1 MINSDQLEQNGLMR
15 YEHRNSDHHMVL
27 HVTTSE
33 LRPLLA
39 FLLTP
44 VEKVLNYHPGI
55 IHI

>member
-33 LRPLLA
+33 LRPLLTL
-39 FLLTP
+39 LLTP